1 MDWQHGKRN
10 FGETYTL
17 HHRGLKGDLPDVL
30 AVEIARKLAASAEPL
45 AAIRFAVHLQR
56 RLRTAGKM
64 VAMHLSAATRSC
76 RV

>member
-10 FGETYTL
+10 FGETYTTA
-17 HHRGLKGDLPDVL
+17 GWKGDLPDVL